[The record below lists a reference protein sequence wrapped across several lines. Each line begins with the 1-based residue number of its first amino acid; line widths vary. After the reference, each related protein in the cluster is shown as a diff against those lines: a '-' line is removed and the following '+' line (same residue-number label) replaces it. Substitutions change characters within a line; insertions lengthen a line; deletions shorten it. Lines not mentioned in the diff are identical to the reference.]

1 MRLLLI
7 GALAAVLGLSTAT
20 AEELPASAEPTSE
33 EIPDPYEAL
42 EGSDSLARTVGRLSG
57 GSEASKPLEAVVEE
71 LQTRLESAEQ
81 RIEVLEAQKLS
92 TRVGTLEESSGDTLL
107 TAQTDQWEQI
117 GKTLQVPAGTV
128 TERAV
133 GLGGPVVVSGRV
145 TGHAVSFGGD
155 VHVMETGRVDGD
167 IVSFGGEVIVHPGGK
182 VKGDRL
188 AMSGQSA
195 AESIGRMP
203 SGFGPDG
210 AIHKLVLFLA
220 LGGIGVLVVGLFPDR
235 VERVSDALQT
245 QPLRYVLAGIATT
258 VTVAVT
264 ATLLAV
270 TLLGLPLAALLLL
283 FTVGAWLVGFVAL
296 CQAAGDQLPLG
307 RHRGNATLTFL
318 VGVALL
324 FALGLLPVV
333 GPVIF
338 TLTLFPCIGAAAATR
353 FGISRAS

>member
-1 MRLLLI
+1 MRLMLI
-7 GALAAVLGLSTAT
+7 GALATILALPTAQ
-20 AEELPASAEPTSE
+20 AEEAP
-33 EIPDPYEAL
+33 
-42 EGSDSLARTVGRLSG
+42 EGSETSTT
-57 GSEASKPLEAVVEE
+57 EAPPNLEAIIEGLE
-71 LQTRLESAEQ
+71 TRLEAAEE
-81 RIEVLEAQKLS
+81 RINTLEAQKISARLGS
-92 TRVGTLEESSGDTLL
+92 LEESGEQPLL
-107 TAQTDQWEQI
+107 NAQTEQWEQI

-133 GLGGPVVVSGRV
+133 GLGGPVVVSGHV

-167 IVSFGGEVIVHPGGK
+167 IVSFGGKVIVHPGGK
-182 VKGDRL
+182 VQGDRL
-188 AMSGQSA
+188 AMSGQRA

-258 VTVAVT
+258 ITVAVT

-333 GPVIF
+333 GPVLF

-353 FGISRAS
+353 FGVSRAN